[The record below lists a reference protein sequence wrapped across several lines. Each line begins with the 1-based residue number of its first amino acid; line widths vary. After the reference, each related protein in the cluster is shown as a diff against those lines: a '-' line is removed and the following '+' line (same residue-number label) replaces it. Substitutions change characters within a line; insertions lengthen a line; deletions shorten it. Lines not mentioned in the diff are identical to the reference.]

1 MGKIRLDVDALAV
14 DSFATAAAPAAMGTV
29 RARGDGVGEEG
40 DVGDVAITAPITAT
54 WAETCPATCRF
65 TCPASCDTCY
75 VTCVTRC
82 SCPTLPCDTCT

>member
-1 MGKIRLDVDALAV
+1 MGKIRLDIDALSV
-14 DSFATAAAPAAMGTV
+14 ESFVTAAAQAAMGTV
-29 RARGDGVGEEG
+29 RARGDEVGEEG
-40 DVGDVAITAPITAT
+40 EVGDVAITAPITVT
-54 WAETCPATCRF
+54 WAETCPATCRL